1 MALTTLR
8 SPGAP
13 DIRLAVD
20 LSGGKEPVGW
30 WREPSA
36 VSLLECLSAA
46 ASKAAGVS
54 ACLPVRVSRAGVPLC
69 FLRSQH
75 RARLK
80 PAGSAAALTPAD
92 AVVEEVS
99 DEALPSGLQVLQRA
113 TAVCSC
119 RV

>member
-1 MALTTLR
+1 MVEHLHGQLALTTLR

-46 ASKAAGVS
+46 ASKAAGGG
-54 ACLPVRVSRAGVPLC
+54 ACLPVPLSRAGVPL
-69 FLRSQH
+69 F
-75 RARLK
+75 
-80 PAGSAAALTPAD
+80 AACALST
-92 AVVEEVS
+92 VH
-99 DEALPSGLQVLQRA
+99 G
-113 TAVCSC
+113 
-119 RV
+119 